1 MIVTDLNH
9 AEQQVSM
16 TPALKKAID
25 FLRRP
30 DIDGLTEGKVA
41 IDGENVFAMV
51 QGYET
56 VLTDVP
62 KFEYHK
68 KYIDVQYILSGEEV
82 IGWAPSTEMTITEE
96 YDANKDVCFG
106 TVPKGQ
112 TTTVYLQARRL
123 AVVFP
128 EDGHAPR
135 LAAGAP
141 SHVRK
146 IVIKVQVGC

>member
-1 MIVTDLNH
+1 MIVADLDH
-9 AEQQVSM
+9 AEQQVSL

-30 DIDGLTEGKVA
+30 DIDRLTDGRVE
-41 IDGENVFAMV
+41 IDGEKVFAMV
-51 QGYET
+51 QQYET

-68 KYIDVQYILSGEEV
+68 KYIDVQYVLSGEEV
-82 IGWAPSTEMTITEE
+82 IGWAPSTQMTITEK
-96 YDANKDVCFG
+96 YDAHKDACFG

-112 TTTVYLQARRL
+112 TTPVYLQARRL
-123 AVVFP
+123 AVLFP

-135 LAAGAP
+135 LASGAP
-141 SHVRK
+141 SHVIK